1 MPTDFAVYYLT
12 QPFGIAMQFAL
23 LVVPAVILRVIAPIP
38 FAKVG
43 FRRVAF
49 GQLAVAVV
57 TFLLSALSAYSIG
70 STKVEL
76 GHIKS
81 TELASWFAAN
91 SVYLFVLTYVFAL
104 AFASLVLVPFCVW
117 LSCKSKASLAN
128 LLGLGIALSIGIA
141 VLAVAFPS
149 NEWGHENPF
158 QLFLSTLSSLGIG
171 VLVVCLAFGVGAHL
185 PMRSA
190 LPHNAT

>member
-12 QPFGIAMQFAL
+12 QPFGLATQFAL
-23 LVVPAVILRVIAPIP
+23 LVVPAALLRLVAPIS

-49 GQLAVAVV
+49 GQLAVAVA

-81 TELASWFAAN
+81 TEFASWVAGN
-91 SVYLFVLTYVFAL
+91 SVYLFVLAYVFAL
-104 AFASLVLVPFCVW
+104 TFASLVLVPFCVW
-117 LSCKSKASLAN
+117 LSRKNKASLAR
-128 LLGLGIALSIGIA
+128 LLGLGIALTVGLA
-141 VLAVAFPS
+141 VLAVVFPS
-149 NEWGHENPF
+149 NEWGREHPF
-158 QLFLSTLSSLGIG
+158 QLFISTLSSLGVG
-171 VLVVCLAFGVGAHL
+171 VLAVCLAFGVGARL

>member
-12 QPFGIAMQFAL
+12 QPFGLAMQFAL
-23 LVVPAVILRVIAPIP
+23 LVVPAVLLRLVAPIS

-49 GQLAVAVV
+49 GQLAVAVA
-57 TFLLSALSAYSIG
+57 TLLLSALSAYSIG

-81 TELASWFAAN
+81 TEFASWVAGN

-117 LSCKSKASLAN
+117 LSRKNKASLAR
-128 LLGLGIALSIGIA
+128 LLGLGIALTVGLA
-141 VLAVAFPS
+141 VLAVVFPS
-149 NEWGHENPF
+149 NEWGREHPF
-158 QLFLSTLSSLGIG
+158 QLFISTLSSLGVG
-171 VLVVCLAFGVGAHL
+171 VLVVCLAFGVGARL

-190 LPHNAT
+190 LPHNAN